1 MSRTADDAGREV
13 QQLLSVAELLE
24 EPRLARLYA
33 CIDRLGEA
41 TVGEV
46 VDRLDVSQATVYDY
60 VTRLVEAD
68 ALEVVSETQPR
79 QYATRRIELTV
90 SAFGDES
97 ETANGGYTVTP
108 ALIDAVGRQTTNDD
122 IDSFVGRH
130 GVDGLAAALDH
141 AVARARGETT
151 HRLGE
156 LDVSPLAAE
165 MVLQALDPVVR
176 EHFEIGRHGE
186 SVGTVEADI
195 GRAETDAESGSNT
208 QL

>member
-151 HRLGE
+151 HR
-156 LDVSPLAAE
+156 SPLAAE